1 MARAAPLAAY
11 RQRMYARPG
20 LAAYAA
26 SGRQPKAYGFDPIR
40 NMRMPAAAA

>member
-1 MARAAPLAAY
+1 
-11 RQRMYARPG
+11 MYARPG

-40 NMRMPAAAA
+40 NLRTPATPA